1 MNNKY
6 LKKRQW
12 TKLLESL
19 DDGPNVIVFESIRD
33 MESCRST
40 ASYINMRSE
49 DTVIRVNLHKQ
60 QLVGNFFKMPK
71 QKSGEPMTQ
80 KDAILL
86 ESARYLPPEAFT
98 DSYFSKFETN
108 EGRRCAKLLLNTKL
122 GEEKMKETINKKTAE

>member
-33 MESCRST
+33 MESCRSI
-40 ASYINMRSE
+40 ASYMNMRSE

-60 QLVGNFFKMPK
+60 QLVGNFFKAPK

-98 DSYFSKFETN
+98 DSYFSQFETN

-122 GEEKMKETINKKTAE
+122 GEEKMKGTINKKTAE

>member
-33 MESCRST
+33 MESCRSI
-40 ASYINMRSE
+40 ASYMNMRSE

-60 QLVGNFFKMPK
+60 QLVGNFFKAPK

-122 GEEKMKETINKKTAE
+122 GEKKMKETISKKTAE